1 MDIVMDIAQKGDV
14 TVPLFGQVD
23 QLVKLINHQDI
34 QDLLYGDAVIDIG
47 NTVTANASK
56 RTGG

>member
-1 MDIVMDIAQKGDV
+1 M
-14 TVPLFGQVD
+14 PLLGQVD